1 MSKVIY
7 EVTLSPDGKHCVS
20 VKSDDPILLKDA
32 LPLAKKIQARLLQVP
47 EAPTPSLVSQP
58 SIPSQN
64 LQQAQ
69 APLCGV
75 HSSSMVSVQGKRG
88 AFWSCHKR
96 NEDGSWCTYKPKPR
110 RPAVGSIRYSPPLT
124 QNWS

>member
-20 VKSDDPILLKDA
+20 VKSDDATLLKDA
-32 LPLAKKIQARLLQVP
+32 LPLAKKIQERLLGVP
-47 EAPTPSLVSQP
+47 ESPAPVTQTSTQP
-58 SIPSQN
+58 QD

-75 HSSSMVSVQGKRG
+75 HSTPMVSVQGKHG

-96 NEDGSWCTYKPKPR
+96 NEDDSWCSYKP
-110 RPAVGSIRYSPPLT
+110 SPSLDFRHF
-124 QNWS
+124 